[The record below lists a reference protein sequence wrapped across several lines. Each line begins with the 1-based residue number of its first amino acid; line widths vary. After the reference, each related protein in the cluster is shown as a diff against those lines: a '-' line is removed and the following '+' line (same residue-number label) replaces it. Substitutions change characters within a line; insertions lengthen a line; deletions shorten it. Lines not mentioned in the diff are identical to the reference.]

1 MSKLTPMM
9 QQYVNIKNKYYDSI
23 LFYRLGDFYEMF
35 SDDAIIASKELEI
48 TLTGRNSG
56 QGNKIP
62 MCGVPFHSADA
73 YISKLVSK
81 GYKVAICE
89 QVEDASVAKGIVKR
103 DVVRIIT
110 PGTITDTKSLDEKNN
125 NYLCA
130 IYEDNN
136 GVGISYV
143 DITTG
148 EFNTT
153 KMIGSKE
160 NVYNLLIDELAKIN
174 PSEIICNNY
183 LFNNTNI
190 INRIKSYFINIVTSE
205 YYNWAFEYDTAN
217 KKIKDHMKV
226 LTLNGYGLEDNRLCV
241 SSTGALLEYLSET
254 QKVML
259 THLNNINYYSIDN
272 YMVLDYSTRRN
283 LELTETIKDKNKK
296 GSLLWLLDK
305 TCTAM
310 GSRLLKK
317 WVEQPLICSSDIE
330 NRYKTVE
337 YFVNNIHYMDEI
349 KSLLKEVYDL
359 ERLIGRI
366 SYGNCNGRDLIA
378 LKNSLIILP
387 EFKKY
392 LLDSQ
397 TGLLLKYGNEIDIL
411 NDIYQ
416 IINESIVEEPP
427 ITIKEG
433 NLINKEY
440 NEELSE
446 ILDITFNGKLWIQKL
461 EISEKERTGIKSLK
475 VGYNKVF
482 GYYIEVTKSNLK
494 LVPDD
499 YIRKQTLSNC
509 ERYITPELK
518 EMESKVLGAEER
530 NVKLQY
536 EIFINIRDRIKKEI
550 KRIQGTAQI
559 ISQVDCLRSLGQV
572 AFNNNYIL
580 PNLNNE
586 GIIEIINGRHP
597 VVEKMLDNELFVP
610 NDTLLDMNKNRVAI
624 ITGPNMAGK
633 STFMRQVALIT
644 LMAQIGSFV
653 PAERCNLCIV
663 DRIFTRV
670 GASDDLSQG
679 KSTFMVE
686 MSEVANILNN
696 STENSL
702 LILDEIG
709 RGTSTYDGLSI
720 AWAVVEYIANK
731 DKIGAKTLF
740 ATHYHELTDL
750 EGKVDG
756 INNYNIVVKEDGEDI
771 VFLRKIS
778 KGGADKSYGIEVAK
792 LAGVPNEVIYS
803 AKEILNSLQS
813 RNNDESSIEIEKE
826 IAVAES
832 TENYLQLDMFNLNNN
847 IIEKLNKIDLMN
859 TTPIE
864 AMTILHSLI
873 KEAKEV

>member
-9 QQYVNIKNKYYDSI
+9 QQYVNIKTKYNDSI

-56 QGNKIP
+56 QGKKIP
-62 MCGVPFHSADA
+62 MCGVPFHSADS

-89 QVEDASVAKGIVKR
+89 QVEEASEAKGIVKR

-130 IYEDNN
+130 IYEDNK

-153 KMIGSKE
+153 KIVGSKE
-160 NVYNLLIDELAKIN
+160 NDYNLLIDELAKIN
-174 PSEIICNNY
+174 PSEIICNKY

-190 INRIKSYFINIVTSE
+190 INRIKNYFINIVTYE
-205 YYNWAFEYDTAN
+205 YYDWAFEYDTAN
-217 KKIKDHMKV
+217 KKIKDHLKV
-226 LTLNGYGLEDNRLCV
+226 LTLNGYGLENNKLCV

-283 LELTETIKDKNKK
+283 LELAETIKDKSKK

-317 WVEQPLICSSDIE
+317 WVEQPLICSNDID

-337 YFVNNIHYMDEI
+337 YFVNNIHFMDEI

-378 LKNSLIILP
+378 LKNSLSVLP
-387 EFKKY
+387 GFKKY

-397 TGLLLKYGNEIDIL
+397 TGLLFKYGKELDIL

-416 IINESIVEEPP
+416 VIDESIVEDPP
-427 ITIKEG
+427 VTIKEG
-433 NLINKEY
+433 NLIKKEY

-461 EISEKERTGIKSLK
+461 EVSEKERTGIKSLK

-494 LVPDD
+494 LVPDN
-499 YIRKQTLSNC
+499 YIRKQTLSNS

-572 AFNNNYIL
+572 AFNNNYIM
-580 PNLNNE
+580 PELNNE
-586 GIIEIINGRHP
+586 GTIEIINGRHP

-610 NDTLLDMNKNRVAI
+610 NDTLLDMDKNRVSI

-731 DKIGAKTLF
+731 DRIGAKTLF

-813 RNNDESSIEIEKE
+813 RNNNESSNEIHKE

-832 TENYLQLDMFNLNNN
+832 TDNFLQLDMFNLNNN
-847 IIEKLNKIDLMN
+847 IIDKLKNIDLMN

-864 AMTILHSLI
+864 AITILHSLI
-873 KEAKEV
+873 KEAKNV